1 MSSLSLGKHLAKSK
15 IESQNASMS
24 PWSAETWQAAHNAF
38 ASGTDRPPPRFPIVI
53 SEDSLI
59 STAEKLQHLANLP
72 TLPEIE
78 ITRTAPR
85 LWEDLDAPPA
95 DDREVRICDVDWDQL
110 IMVEDATDG
119 EPITVWFRGTRREAW
134 VAESLK
140 RVTQNVNIRDEA
152 EGNCEG
158 IQGEPTSPWSPEVY
172 RGAAGAYLSG
182 TDKPPLRFPIII
194 SKDGLFPTAEKLQQF
209 ANIPMLPDMGT
220 TKIVSISRTN
230 GDGPPVDGKE
240 VQICDVDC
248 NQKFKIDGAT
258 KGEILYVWFMGKTR
272 ATWLARSLGQSS
284 IDAGF

>member
-15 IESQNASMS
+15 IESQNTSMS

-59 STAEKLQHLANLP
+59 STAEKLQHLASLP

-95 DDREVRICDVDWDQL
+95 DDRKVH
-110 IMVEDATDG
+110 ATDG

-158 IQGEPTSPWSPEVY
+158 IQGESTSPWSPEVY

-209 ANIPMLPDMGT
+209 ANIPMLPDMRT

-230 GDGPPVDGKE
+230 EDGPPVDGKE

-248 NQKFKIDGAT
+248 NQKFKIEGTT
-258 KGEILYVWFMGKTR
+258 KGEILYVWFMGETR
-272 ATWLARSLGQSS
+272 AAWLARSLGQSS